1 MDVENL
7 EPTTVVM
14 VHAGS
19 AIAVGLAAHTAF
31 NLTQL
36 REPQFTGNTITEPV
50 SILIPARNEASTIE
64 AAVRSA
70 SNQMGLADLE
80 IIVMDDD
87 SSDETAEI
95 VNRLAQSDPRIRLMR
110 STENIPAGWM
120 GKQFACHR
128 LSREARGSILV
139 FLDADVTLEP
149 HAVAACGE
157 LMRVHGFAMVAPYP
171 RQLASGTVE
180 RLVQPLVVWSWAAT
194 LPVGIAEN
202 SLRPSLSAAN
212 GQLLVV
218 DSGKYHAIG
227 GHESVQSVV
236 LEDIALMRELK
247 KSGERCVTVNGSA
260 LAQCRMYDTTTDLVE
275 GYAKSLWSAF
285 GSAAGSLAISALL
298 ATAYIVPAAGMLTS
312 RKRSTRMVG
321 ALGYGAGV
329 LSRGLVAHRT
339 ASPVLPD
346 SLAHPAS
353 VATFIGLTA
362 LSWSRHLRGTN
373 TWKGR
378 TL

>member
-149 HAVAACGE
+149 HAVAACSE
-157 LMRVHGFAMVAPYP
+157 LMRAHGFAMVAPYP

-218 DSGKYHAIG
+218 DAGKYHAIG

>member
-149 HAVAACGE
+149 HAVAACSE
-157 LMRVHGFAMVAPYP
+157 LMRLHGFAMVAPYP

-218 DSGKYHAIG
+218 DAGKYHAIG

>member
-1 MDVENL
+1 
-7 EPTTVVM
+7 
-14 VHAGS
+14 
-19 AIAVGLAAHTAF
+19 
-31 NLTQL
+31 
-36 REPQFTGNTITEPV
+36 
-50 SILIPARNEASTIE
+50 
-64 AAVRSA
+64 
-70 SNQMGLADLE
+70 
-80 IIVMDDD
+80 
-87 SSDETAEI
+87 
-95 VNRLAQSDPRIRLMR
+95 
-110 STENIPAGWM
+110 IPAGWM

-149 HAVAACGE
+149 QAVAACSE
-157 LMRVHGFAMVAPYP
+157 LLRAGDFAMVAPYP
-171 RQLASGTVE
+171 RQLAAGIVE

-260 LAQCRMYDTTTDLVE
+260 LAKCRMYDTTTDLVE

-298 ATAYIVPAAGMLTS
+298 ATAYIAPAAGMLTS

-362 LSWSRHLRGTN
+362 LSWSRHLRGAN

>member
-19 AIAVGLAAHTAF
+19 AIAVGLAAHTAY
-31 NLTQL
+31 NLTRL
-36 REPQFTGNTITEPV
+36 REPQFTGHAITEPV

-64 AAVRSA
+64 AAVLSA
-70 SNQMGLADLE
+70 SNQIGLTDLE
-80 IIVMDDD
+80 ILVMDDD

-95 VNRLAQSDPRIRLMR
+95 VNRLAQNDPRIRLLR
-110 STENIPAGWM
+110 STEKIPAGWM

-149 HAVAACGE
+149 DAVAACSE
-157 LMRVHGFAMVAPYP
+157 LLRAHHFAMVAPYP
-171 RQLASGTVE
+171 RQLAAGTME

-202 SLRPSLSAAN
+202 SVRPSLSAAN

-218 DSGKYHAIG
+218 DAGKYHAIG

-260 LAQCRMYDTTTDLVE
+260 LAQCRMYDTTSDLVE
-275 GYAKSLWSAF
+275 GYTKSLWSAF
-285 GSAAGSLAISALL
+285 GSVAGSLAISAFL

-312 RKRSTRMVG
+312 RKRSTRAVG

-339 ASPVLPD
+339 ASPVVPD
-346 SLAHPAS
+346 SLAHPVS
-353 VATFIGLTA
+353 IATFIGLTA

>member
-1 MDVENL
+1 MDVANL

-149 HAVAACGE
+149 HAVAACSE
-157 LMRVHGFAMVAPYP
+157 LMRAHGFAMVAPYP

-218 DSGKYHAIG
+218 DAGKYHAIG

-247 KSGERCVTVNGSA
+247 KSGERCITVNGSA

-285 GSAAGSLAISALL
+285 GSAAGSLAISTLL